1 MRFAQRGGKMAR
13 TYGGPVECVG
23 GEQHAHDVAA
33 LFCYQL
39 GPGCNVKSACLDRA
53 GARGRACQS

>member
-1 MRFAQRGGKMAR
+1 MAR